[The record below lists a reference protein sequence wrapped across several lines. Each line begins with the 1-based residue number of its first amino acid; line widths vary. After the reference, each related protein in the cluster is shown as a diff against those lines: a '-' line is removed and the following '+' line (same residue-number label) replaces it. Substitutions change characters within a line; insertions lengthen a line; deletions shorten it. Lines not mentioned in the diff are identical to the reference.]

1 MTHVPLQEAVAC
13 GSEAKMRFAGAAKNI
28 CLHFFSGVFVAQLA
42 VPSAVNLFGLVSN
55 PVGWHIRNSYWL
67 VIIEVQNFLEEHLPE
82 RKLVE
87 SGTQI

>member
-1 MTHVPLQEAVAC
+1 MAPMTHVPLQEAVAC

-55 PVGWHIRNSYWL
+55 LVGWVAHKKLLL
-67 VIIEVQNFLEEHLPE
+67 VGHHRGSKFP
-82 RKLVE
+82 
-87 SGTQI
+87 